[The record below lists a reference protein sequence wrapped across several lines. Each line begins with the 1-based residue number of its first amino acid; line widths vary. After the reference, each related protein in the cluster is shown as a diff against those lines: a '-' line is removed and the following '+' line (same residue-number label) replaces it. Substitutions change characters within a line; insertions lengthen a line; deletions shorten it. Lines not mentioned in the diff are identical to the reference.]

1 MIDIEHLLQS
11 FSLRE
16 AGEDLE
22 YHPQFLVLAQAI
34 EGGEEVQYGD
44 QVYQPPEVDWRWVAD
59 ECEQLLQ
66 HGLDLRVA
74 VYQSHAWLMRDGLSG
89 FHAGLCVIHFLVTQ
103 RWESLHPLLLEE
115 DGQDPLI
122 RLNALAHLA
131 ALDTVIPQLKRLPL
145 TITAA
150 GETLSFFPLD
160 DVQGGESD
168 GELREQCLT
177 RLQRLAEREEVAGFK
192 QSLNVLQQVLERVE
206 SIHAAL
212 SERIG
217 MVAGQPLQALEQVL
231 RRMLSLLRPYAK
243 AATEDIEVTGEAPS
257 NTTDGVSRVHTAA
270 LSGECRSRGEVI
282 QALEA
287 VCRYYRTYEPN
298 SPIPLFIER
307 AKKLVEM
314 DFLQIINELTPES
327 MAGIKNLAGLTA
339 TDE

>member
-11 FSLRE
+11 FSQRE

-34 EGGEEVQYGD
+34 EGGEEVQYGE
-44 QVYQPPEVDWRWVAD
+44 QVYQPPEVDWRWAAD
-59 ECEQLLQ
+59 ECEQLLE

-74 VYQSHAWLMRDGLSG
+74 VYQSRAWLMRDGLTG

-131 ALDTVIPQLKRLPL
+131 APDTVIPQLKRLPL
-145 TITAA
+145 TVTAA
-150 GETLSFFPLD
+150 GETLYFSPLVD
-160 DVQGGESD
+160 MQGGESD

-177 RLQRLAEREEVAGFK
+177 RLQRLAEREEVAGFQ
-192 QSLNVLQQVLERVE
+192 QSLNALQQVLERVE

-243 AATEDIEVTGEAPS
+243 APS
-257 NTTDGVSRVHTAA
+257 NTGDIPRGHTAV

-282 QALEA
+282 QALDA
-287 VCRYYRTYEPN
+287 VCRYYRTQEPN

-327 MAGIKNLAGLTA
+327 IAGIKNLAGLTA